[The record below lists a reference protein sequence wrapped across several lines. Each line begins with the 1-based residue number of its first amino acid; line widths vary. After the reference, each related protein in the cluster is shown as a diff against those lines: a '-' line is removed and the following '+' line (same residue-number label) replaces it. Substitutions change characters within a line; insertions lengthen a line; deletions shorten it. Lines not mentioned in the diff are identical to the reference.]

1 MINLIIGLIS
11 AMLANIL
18 LGTTLAKLKE
28 EFKKKKFYD
37 GIFKAITIAIAV
49 ILMLVCGNYN
59 KDLIINLQ
67 GIKLSINEAIILLF
81 KTTLIAYITKD
92 IKAIIDLFGIKIS
105 KEENI
110 INIERSE
117 N

>member
-11 AMLANIL
+11 AMIANIL

-49 ILMLVCGNYN
+49 ILMLMCGNYN
-59 KDLIINLQ
+59 KELIINLQ

-110 INIERSE
+110 INIERSDS
-117 N
+117 

>member
-11 AMLANIL
+11 SMLANIL

-28 EFKKKKFYD
+28 EFKKKKFID
-37 GIFKAITIAIAV
+37 GIFKVITIAVAV

-92 IKAIIDLFGIKIS
+92 IKAIIDLFVIKIS

-110 INIERSE
+110 INIERSDS
-117 N
+117 

>member
-11 AMLANIL
+11 AMLTNIL

-28 EFKKKKFYD
+28 EFKKKKFID

-59 KDLIINLQ
+59 KELV
-67 GIKLSINEAIILLF
+67 INEAIILLF